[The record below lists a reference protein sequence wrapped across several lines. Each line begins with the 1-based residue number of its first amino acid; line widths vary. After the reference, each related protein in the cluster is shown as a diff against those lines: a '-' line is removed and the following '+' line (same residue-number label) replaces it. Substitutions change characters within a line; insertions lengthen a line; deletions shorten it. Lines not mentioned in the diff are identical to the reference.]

1 MIVVYSFLV
10 LTLILTLVFIIKS
23 IRELGREISRMSDR
37 INSLGKR
44 IYDLEN
50 VSSNYPDDAV
60 MYTDNKGN
68 KWKHNEFI
76 F

>member
-50 VSSNYPDDAV
+50 ISSNYPDDAV
-60 MYTDNKGN
+60 MYTDNMGN
-68 KWKHNEFI
+68 KWKHSEFI

>member
-1 MIVVYSFLV
+1 MIIVYSFLI
-10 LTLILTLVFIIKS
+10 LTLILTLAFIIKS
-23 IRELGREISRMSDR
+23 IRELGREISRISDR

-50 VSSNYPDDAV
+50 ISSSCPDDAV

-68 KWKHNEFI
+68 KWKHSEFI

>member
-23 IRELGREISRMSDR
+23 IRELSKEISRMSDR
-37 INSLGKR
+37 INTLDKR

-50 VSSNYPDDAV
+50 ISCSYPNDAV

-68 KWKHNEFI
+68 KWEHSEFI